1 MWLSAEAVLHRVARA
16 YRVPVEELGRR
27 SRRPSEAR
35 QAALYGLRQE
45 AGWGLQ
51 ASADRMGLSYS
62 GVSRRVSAVRVRL
75 ATDRRFRRRVESA
88 LDVRVQT

>member
-1 MWLSAEAVLHRVARA
+1 MWLSAEGVLRRVARA
-16 YRVPVEELGRR
+16 YRVPVAALSRP

-35 QAALYGLRQE
+35 QAALYGLRQN
-45 AGWGLQ
+45 AGLGLP
-51 ASADRMGLSYS
+51 AIADRMGLSYS

-88 LDVRVQT
+88 LDVKVKT